1 MTFLPKNLF
10 YQFRKMT
17 NLYFL
22 VLTVL
27 DWYINQQLP
36 AMIFPLSFV
45 VSVSMIKDIFEDLKR
60 HDSDRKEN
68 MRKVLAG
75 DEKTGE
81 FRERLWRE
89 V

>member
-1 MTFLPKNLF
+1 
-10 YQFRKMT
+10 
-17 NLYFL
+17 
-22 VLTVL
+22 
-27 DWYINQQLP
+27 
-36 AMIFPLSFV
+36 MIFPLSFV

-81 FRERLWRE
+81 FKERLWRE